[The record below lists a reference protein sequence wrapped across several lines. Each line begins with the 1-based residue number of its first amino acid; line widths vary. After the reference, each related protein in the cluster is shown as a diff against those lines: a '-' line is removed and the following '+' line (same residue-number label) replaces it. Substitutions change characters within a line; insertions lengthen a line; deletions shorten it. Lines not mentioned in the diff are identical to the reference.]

1 MIIDVSWLIKNE
13 TEQIIKTEEVDG
25 FKVYDDVKALTPI
38 KLFSQASFKHGL
50 LNIDLDIAYTLELIC
65 CRCLKVFTKE
75 QKLKF
80 KEEYTIGQIQQ
91 TFEDEIIDSAV
102 IAKEMII
109 LNAPIK
115 NLCKED
121 CLGLCAVCGKDKNE
135 NKCDCDDDKSNP
147 YFDKLKILLCEK
159 DKEV

>member
-13 TEQIIKTEEVDG
+13 TEEIIVSEEVDG
-25 FKVYDDVKALTPI
+25 FKVYDDVKVLTPI
-38 KLFSQASFKHGL
+38 KLFSQASFKNGL

-65 CRCLKVFTKE
+65 GRCLKVFTKE
-75 QKLKF
+75 KKLKF
-80 KEEYTIGQIQQ
+80 KEEYTIQQIEQ
-91 TFEDEIIDSAV
+91 TFEDKIINSAE

-135 NKCDCDDDKSNP
+135 NKCDCED
-147 YFDKLKILLCEK
+147 
-159 DKEV
+159 

>member
-13 TEQIIKTEEVDG
+13 TEEIIEAEEVDG
-25 FKVYDDVKALTPI
+25 FKVYDDVKILTPI
-38 KLFSQASFKHGL
+38 KLFSKASFKHGL
-50 LNIDLDIAYTLELIC
+50 LNIDLNIAYTLELIC
-65 CRCLKVFTKE
+65 CRCLKIFTKE

-80 KEEYTIGQIQQ
+80 KEEYTIQQIEQ
-91 TFEDEIIDSAV
+91 TFEDKIINSAE

-115 NLCKED
+115 NLCKDD

-135 NKCDCDDDKSNP
+135 NKCDCENEQSNP
-147 YFDKLKILLCEK
+147 YFDKLKILLCDK